1 MITIKIVP
9 GRADTRTTNKCNPT
23 VNEDSSRNVGA
34 ALVQHKDLPRWMR
47 GSEDQMGLAARHA
60 TFIWFFYIFHVLFRW
75 PLTRKSMYIY
85 NYKGIYSK
93 RVQGSFIGYNND
105 GVVSN
110 MYSTDGQSLCI
121 MRKGIRFSFQ
131 STLRFAQRN
140 PHRDILF
147 IVLRFDMTGKRWIF
161 LFIRKCTKFHPNFT
175 GMCLQKV
182 RKSNHIA
189 LVFV

>member
-1 MITIKIVP
+1 
-9 GRADTRTTNKCNPT
+9 
-23 VNEDSSRNVGA
+23 
-34 ALVQHKDLPRWMR
+34 
-47 GSEDQMGLAARHA
+47 
-60 TFIWFFYIFHVLFRW
+60 
-75 PLTRKSMYIY
+75 
-85 NYKGIYSK
+85 
-93 RVQGSFIGYNND
+93 
-105 GVVSN
+105 

-147 IVLRFDMTGKRWIF
+147 IVLRFDMTGKGCIF
-161 LFIRKCTKFHPNFT
+161 LFIRKCTKFHPNFI
-175 GMCLQKV
+175 GVRLQKV